1 MRLLRVAGSY
11 NPRPKD
17 FLGIQ
22 QLNHDVFFTRFTR
35 LDNGQVESEELYMTI
50 LDWHFKSGDNVHSI
64 FDYNPTY
71 ERLFAPF
78 AISPGVVLPPG
89 EYRFTR
95 WHHSVATAAKRKL
108 QASLNLGFGTYWSG
122 DANNVVASVSYK
134 IPPRFIVSFSSNQ
147 TFARLPEG
155 TFTAR
160 ILSSQVNYAPSPVL
174 SFTNLLQYDNLSRN
188 MGLQSRVRWTL
199 QPGNDLFFVFSQ
211 GWIQDTTGGD
221 RFSFHTQDSKVSAKF
236 QYTTR
241 F

>member
-1 MRLLRVAGSY
+1 M
-11 NPRPKD
+11 
-17 FLGIQ
+17 
-22 QLNHDVFFTRFTR
+22 
-35 LDNGQVESEELYMTI
+35 
-50 LDWHFKSGDNVHSI
+50 HSL

-78 AISPGVVLPPG
+78 VISPGVVLLPG

-95 WHHSVATAAKRKL
+95 WHHTVATAAKRKL
-108 QASLNLGFGTYWSG
+108 QGSINWGFGTYWSG
-122 DANNVVASVSYK
+122 HADTLVASASYK
-134 IPPRFIVSFSSNQ
+134 IPPRFTVSVSSNQ

-155 TFTAR
+155 DFTAR
-160 ILSSQVNYAPSPVL
+160 ILSTSVNYAASPVL

-211 GWIQDTTGGD
+211 GWIQDPDGGY
-221 RFSFHTQDSKVSAKF
+221 RFRVQDSKVSAKF
-236 QYTTR
+236 QYAFR